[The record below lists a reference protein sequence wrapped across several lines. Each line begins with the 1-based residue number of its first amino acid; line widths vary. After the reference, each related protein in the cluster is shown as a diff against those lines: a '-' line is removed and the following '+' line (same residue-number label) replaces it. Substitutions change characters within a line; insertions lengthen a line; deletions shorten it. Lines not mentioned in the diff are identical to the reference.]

1 MICSL
6 CLLEVGWTCIV
17 VYIHINMETVRTGK
31 NHGSKRREEKA
42 GPETDFLIV
51 LGVVS

>member
-1 MICSL
+1 LGGPVLSL
-6 CLLEVGWTCIV
+6 A

-42 GPETDFLIV
+42 GARD
-51 LGVVS
+51 